1 MSYSR
6 RASHAN
12 SWYEGSKKLL
22 KDTVDRLFA
31 DVKNFSF
38 DGDRTLLGIISP
50 HAGINYSGQT
60 AAYVYT
66 ALRNYLYSSNNQED
80 VTHIFLLGPS
90 HHKSFEGVELSNAR
104 QYETPF
110 GALSIDTSLIAKI
123 HQELRSACVPV
134 GYMSRSTDEDEHS
147 IEMQLPF
154 ISHILHYPPQCAVPA
169 KERVQLVPILIGWT
183 DRAMEERIG
192 AVLALYFK
200 DPRKFFVLSSDFC
213 HWGSRF
219 QYTFHYKRSEYPA
232 IGDAIIAM
240 DREGMDLLER
250 KDVNGWYDYL
260 AKTHNTICGQ
270 RPISVGMA
278 AVERDSAASVH
289 FLHYSQSNRCSGPSD
304 SSVSYASAVITQ

>member
-6 RASHAN
+6 RASHAD
-12 SWYEGSKKLL
+12 SWYQGSKTLL
-22 KDTVDRLFA
+22 KTSVERLFS
-31 DVKNFSF
+31 DVNASLS
-38 DGDRTLLGIISP
+38 DCDRNLLGIISP

-60 AAYVYT
+60 AAYAYT
-66 ALRNYLYSSNNQED
+66 ALRNYLYSPNNQNN

-90 HHKSFEGVELSNAR
+90 HHKGFEGVELSNAR

-110 GALSIDTSLIAKI
+110 GALSIDTSLVSKI
-123 HQELRSACVPV
+123 HQELCCASVPV

-154 ISHILHYPPQCAVPA
+154 VSHILHYPPQGAEPA
-169 KERVQLVPILIGWT
+169 SERVQLVPILIGWA
-183 DRAMEERIG
+183 DRAMEDRIG
-192 AVLALYFK
+192 AVLATHLK
-200 DPRKFFVLSSDFC
+200 DPRKVFVLSSDFC

-219 QYTFHYKRSEYPA
+219 QYTFHYKKSQYPA

-240 DREGMDLLER
+240 DHEGMDLLEK
-250 KDVNGWYDYL
+250 KDMNGWYDYL
-260 AKTHNTICGQ
+260 AKTQNTICGR

-278 AVERDSAASVH
+278 ALERDKATSVR

-304 SSVSYASAVITQ
+304 SCVSYASAVITR